1 MYYLP
6 DFVGGTRVAEISSII
21 SPETSVIGTH
31 ISLEGSLS
39 SAEVSVSEV
48 ISKRNAPR
56 GVFGCGWKQVIN

>member
-1 MYYLP
+1 MATLGIVCCQS
-6 DFVGGTRVAEISSII
+6 FGGGGGGVGSPLII
-21 SPETSVIGTH
+21 
-31 ISLEGSLS
+31 LYLS

>member
-39 SAEVSVSEV
+39 KYILTQIEAGE
-48 ISKRNAPR
+48 
-56 GVFGCGWKQVIN
+56 